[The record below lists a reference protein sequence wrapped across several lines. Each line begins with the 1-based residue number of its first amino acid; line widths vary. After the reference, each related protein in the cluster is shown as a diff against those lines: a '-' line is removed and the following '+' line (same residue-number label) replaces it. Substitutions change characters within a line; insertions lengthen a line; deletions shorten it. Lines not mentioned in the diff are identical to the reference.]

1 MDGSVNFAA
10 GDEVTIP
17 WPFQLLLS
25 QLELDDDGSDV
36 DIVGVVMTLLQCNGM
51 PRTGRAAT
59 FVQIVID

>member
-1 MDGSVNFAA
+1 MVVFGSCGVTWFLVVGGAFNFAA

-36 DIVGVVMTLLQCNGM
+36 DIL
-51 PRTGRAAT
+51 GRGGT
-59 FVQIVID
+59 